1 MSNAL
6 KVVDAG
12 EIPVAPARP
21 RGRPAEELARACVA
35 LQTLGIRD
43 REMYSLLFRKTLEEN
58 PDFFGVWS
66 VWEPDALD
74 GQDAKFRNAPGH
86 DQSGRFVPFWNRSGD
101 GVRLDPV
108 TGYEYPGP
116 GNWYWLSTSQK
127 QLCVMDPY
135 MYPVAGKRLLLTSQI
150 APVVMDGQCLGIT
163 GVDISVEW
171 FVEHTMKGK
180 AGASLPE
187 TNLYEELTE
196 RGLVFLNKRG
206 EVRYWTQK
214 TRELLARYLPEPE
227 RLLPREVLK
236 AVNASTGAGPVQIHF
251 RHCYSELAVTIIP
264 LRSEALVVASETSYS
279 PCDRAC
285 TLTAREREVHHWLSQ
300 GKSNE
305 QIAQI
310 LGISVHT
317 VKNHLDHIFEKLG
330 VDNRVAAAMACIDRP
345 AAA

>member
-1 MSNAL
+1 MGNAL
-6 KVVDAG
+6 KVVDPG

-35 LQTLGIRD
+35 LRTLGIRD

-74 GQDAKFRNAPGH
+74 GQDERFRNAPGH
-86 DQSGRFVPFWNRSGD
+86 DQSGRFVPFWNRSGSE
-101 GVRLDPV
+101 VRLDPV

-116 GNWYWLSTSQK
+116 GNWYWVSTSQK

-187 TNLYEELTE
+187 TNLYEELME

-236 AVNASTGAGPVQIHF
+236 AVNASTGAGRCRFI
-251 RHCYSELAVTIIP
+251 SGTVTPSWPSRSSRSAPRRSWSRRKHPIP
-264 LRSEALVVASETSYS
+264 RAIAPALSPHGNARCITGSRKESQTSRSRRSSAS
-279 PCDRAC
+279 AC
-285 TLTAREREVHHWLSQ
+285 TR
-300 GKSNE
+300 
-305 QIAQI
+305 
-310 LGISVHT
+310 
-317 VKNHLDHIFEKLG
+317 
-330 VDNRVAAAMACIDRP
+330 
-345 AAA
+345 